1 MAKIL
6 TVQPKDIHVEI
17 EFPIKEL
24 ELLKEGLEL
33 VHIDYDGK
41 KENDKEAAKYIE
53 KFYGFLSDFLRE
65 VKKHG
70 S

>member
-6 TVQPKDIHVEI
+6 NVAPKDVHVEI

-33 VHIDYDGK
+33 VTIDYDGK
-41 KENDKEAAKYIE
+41 QDSEKEAAKYVE
-53 KFYGFLSDFLRE
+53 QFYTFLNDFLRE

-70 S
+70 P

>member
-33 VHIDYDGK
+33 AHIDYNGK
-41 KENDKEAAKYIE
+41 NEEELEAAKYVE
-53 KFYGFLSDFLRE
+53 KFYEFLNDFLRE

-70 S
+70 T